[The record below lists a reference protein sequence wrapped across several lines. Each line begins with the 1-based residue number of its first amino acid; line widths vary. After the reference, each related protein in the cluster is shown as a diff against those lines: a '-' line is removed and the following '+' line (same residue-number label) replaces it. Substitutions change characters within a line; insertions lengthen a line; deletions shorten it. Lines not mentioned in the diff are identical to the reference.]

1 MSGGQEEELRRLR
14 EELRAYGRSLDGPEG
29 AAGGGTMAERV
40 LARIL
45 AEQMPVPARRPSP
58 VPAEGGAALGADAPA
73 LSAGIAVRTAD
84 GAGAD
89 PSGAGGGDRLVRLPR
104 GGGTA
109 RPVGGAL
116 AGRPGAGLRRSG
128 AAGGGVTAGRLHPVV
143 PEMLGPPN
151 AVSVGALPHGRSL
164 VSLCWRDDD
173 GRTIRLDQFPGRLD
187 LSFTKT
193 VREQPQWLDVGG
205 QALWFPRPHV
215 LTFWMI
221 DAEGRRF
228 TREERTAGPT
238 LLWSPTGT
246 VTLRLEGVRSRERAL
261 EIATGAVHSPSGV

>member
-45 AEQMPVPARRPSP
+45 AEQMPVPAAVRRSRLRAVRRWARTRRRSLLASLCGLLTVLALTPPVRAAVTDWFGFHGVEVRHDPSAVPSP
-58 VPAEGGAALGADAPA
+58 GGRVPGCAAPVPLEEA
-73 LSAGIAVRTAD
+73 SRRAGFT
-84 GAGAD
+84 
-89 PSGAGGGDRLVRLPR
+89 
-104 GGGTA
+104 
-109 RPVGGAL
+109 
-116 AGRPGAGLRRSG
+116 
-128 AAGGGVTAGRLHPVV
+128 PVV